1 MSELG
6 AIFGGGADHAHQQQ
20 ASERILPAPAP
31 VATGAPDKD
40 RKHHGVFIP
49 PIGLPGAA
57 IVPEPFRLKRPDDE
71 DDD

>member
-6 AIFGGGADHAHQQQ
+6 AIFGGGADHAYQQQ

-31 VATGAPDKD
+31 VVADVPDGD
-40 RKHHGVFIP
+40 RKDHGLVIP

-57 IVPEPFRLKRPDDE
+57 IVPEPFRLKRPEDE
-71 DDD
+71 D